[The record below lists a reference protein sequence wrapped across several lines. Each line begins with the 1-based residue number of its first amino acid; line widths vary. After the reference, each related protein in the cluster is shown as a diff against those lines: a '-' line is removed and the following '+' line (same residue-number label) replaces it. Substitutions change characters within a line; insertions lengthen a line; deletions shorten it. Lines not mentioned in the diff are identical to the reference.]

1 MTQHTLPTLSEM
13 SALIRAKDWSKTI
26 LGPSEGWSASLRLV
40 VDLILASGFPM
51 AVRWGPDFV
60 MIYNDGYLPILGDK
74 HPWALGLPFGEVWPE
89 VQAQLRPLHEAIL
102 SGQRRAFF
110 AEDLLLRIQR
120 HGTAYEDARF
130 TISYSPIPDASA
142 PTGVGGVLITAVET
156 TNRVLTEK
164 ALRASEARYRSAM
177 MIGRMGSWEVDFV
190 QGVRVWTPEGMALF
204 GINLVDGL
212 GHVGGE
218 TDELRQ
224 SIHPEDRHLLAQY
237 HALAN
242 SQDSFPAE
250 YRIVKPDGTVRW
262 LSGYG
267 RVLDRQAD
275 GKAHRLINVATD
287 ITERKQVEAS
297 LVERE
302 QQLRSLASI
311 VESSDDA
318 IVSKTLDGIITS
330 WNRGAE
336 RIFGYAAEEAIGQ
349 PITIVIP
356 QDRLDE
362 ERTILTRLRRGE
374 RIDHFET
381 IRQRKHGSLIVVSVT
396 ISPIKNADGKIVGAS
411 KIARD
416 ITEQKRAQ
424 EQIATLAG
432 EAEHRSKNLLATI
445 QATVS
450 LSQSDTPEGLKRAIE
465 GRIMA
470 LAKVHSLF
478 VDTRWIG
485 AELSTIAGREL
496 APYSE
501 NDQTGVRINGPQVLL
516 EPNAAQ
522 AVAVTLHEL
531 ATNAVKYGALSVPHG
546 QVSLK
551 WTHNADGRLVLRWT
565 ETGGPAVKT
574 PTHQGF
580 GTRIIER
587 IIGQLNG
594 NAHFDWQADGL
605 VCEITL
611 QA

>member
-1 MTQHTLPTLSEM
+1 MTQHSIPTLSEM
-13 SALIRAKDWSKTI
+13 SALIRAKDWSETV
-26 LGPSEGWSASLRLV
+26 LGPSEGWSASLTLI
-40 VDLILASGFPM
+40 VDLMLASGFPM

-74 HPWALGLPFGEVWPE
+74 HPWALGLPFREVWPE
-89 VQAQLRPLHEAIL
+89 VQTQLRPLHEAIL

-120 HGTAYEDARF
+120 HGAEYEDARF
-130 TISYSPIPDASA
+130 TISYSPIPDSSV

-164 ALRASEARYRSAM
+164 ALRSSEERSRSAM
-177 MIGRMGSWEVDFV
+177 MLGRMGSWEVDFV
-190 QGVRVWTPEGMALF
+190 QGVRAWTPEGMALF
-204 GINLVDGL
+204 GINLSGGVGR
-212 GHVGGE
+212 VGGE
-218 TDELRQ
+218 TDELHQ

-242 SQDSFPAE
+242 TQDSFPAE
-250 YRIVKPDGTVRW
+250 YRIVKPDRKVSW

-267 RVLDRQAD
+267 HVLDRQAD
-275 GKAHRLINVATD
+275 GKAHHLINVATD
-287 ITERKQVEAS
+287 ITERKQVEAALGES
-297 LVERE
+297 E
-302 QQLRSLASI
+302 QRLRSLASI

-318 IVSKTLDGIITS
+318 IVSKNLDGIITS
-330 WNRGAE
+330 WNSGAE
-336 RIFGYAAEEAIGQ
+336 RIFGYAAAEAVGQ

-362 ERTILTRLRRGE
+362 ERMILTRVRRGE
-374 RIDHFET
+374 RIDHYET

-396 ISPIKNADGKIVGAS
+396 VSPVKNADGKIVGAS

-424 EQIATLAG
+424 EQIATLAR
-432 EAEHRSKNLLATI
+432 EAEHRSKNLLATV

-465 GRIMA
+465 GRILA

-485 AELSTIAGREL
+485 AELSTIARHEL

-501 NDQTGVRINGPQVLL
+501 KDEKGVRIDGPQVLL

-522 AVAVTLHEL
+522 VVAVTLHEL
-531 ATNAVKYGALSVPHG
+531 ATNAAKYGALSVPNG
-546 QVSLK
+546 QISLK
-551 WTHNADGRLVLRWT
+551 WTHNADGQLVVRWT
-565 ETGGPAVKT
+565 ETGGPAVKI
-574 PTHQGF
+574 PTHRGF

-587 IIGQLNG
+587 MIGQLKG
-594 NAHFDWQADGL
+594 NARFDWHADGL